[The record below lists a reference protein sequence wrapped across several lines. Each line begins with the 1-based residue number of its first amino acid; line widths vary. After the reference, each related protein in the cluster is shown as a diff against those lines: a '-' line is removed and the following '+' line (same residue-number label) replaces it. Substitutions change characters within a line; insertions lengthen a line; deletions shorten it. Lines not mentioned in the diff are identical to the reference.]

1 MSAPKH
7 RGGAL
12 PRGLRP
18 PLRVALAE
26 SVSELPEG
34 GRWAFEPKFD
44 GHRMLVF
51 RDAQDTQGAEEASG
65 DPGGGGQVVLQA
77 RSGRLVTRA
86 FPDLVAAALALPPGT
101 VLDGEVVVWTDGH
114 TDFAAV
120 QRRAAATV
128 ARSAVLARAL
138 PASYAA
144 FDVLAVG
151 GEDVRS
157 LPYERRRAL
166 LAETL
171 APLGP
176 PLQAVPVTEDRATA
190 RHWYASLA
198 GTGVEGLV
206 AKRLDEAYRGGR
218 RGWLKL
224 RHRDTLDALVLG
236 FVGGR
241 ARPRLLV
248 LALPG
253 DGSPVA
259 STPLAPALR
268 SRAAALLPPAEGG
281 RGTVTAAGT
290 GETAYERVAAG
301 AVVEVRRETTRQGTV
316 EVVRFR
322 LPEGE

>member
-1 MSAPKH
+1 M
-7 RGGAL
+7 
-12 PRGLRP
+12 
-18 PLRVALAE
+18 
-26 SVSELPEG
+26 SELPG
-34 GRWAFEPKFD
+34 GERWAFEPKFD

-51 RDAQDTQGAEEASG
+51 RDAPDAQGPSGGSADTGG
-65 DPGGGGQVVLQA
+65 DRGSVALQA

-86 FPDLVAAALALPPGT
+86 FPDLVTAALALPPGT

-157 LPYERRRAL
+157 LPYERRREL

-218 RGWLKL
+218 RSWLKL

-259 STPLAPALR
+259 STPLAAPLR

-281 RGTVTAAGT
+281 RGTVTAAGI
-290 GETAYERVAAG
+290 GETQYERVAAG
-301 AVVEVRRETTRQGTV
+301 AVVEVRQETTRQGTV